1 MTQSTAQ
8 SDDLE
13 SLQRRFQDYVLHGNP
28 AVLQH
33 VAGATRAA
41 IKMDIYAEGYPLRLL
56 EALATDYPGL
66 KAIAGEEFNELGRA
80 YIAAC
85 PSTLR
90 NLRWY
95 GEKLAQFLE
104 STSPWSIRSELA
116 DMARFEWAMGISF
129 DALDSTSLTREA
141 LSGIGAQ
148 DWSRL
153 IFLPHPATRCVVLT
167 TDVPR
172 AWSAQARGEALAPVQ
187 HEPVPAPWLLTRR
200 DLQVRFRAMGPQ
212 EAEAFDR
219 LAARVSFGQW
229 CAELGEMVGEENA
242 AGQAVK
248 WLNQWLADGALAGVT
263 LQGGDVDGEAG

>member
-28 AVLQH
+28 AVLRD
-33 VAGATRAA
+33 VAGAARAA
-41 IKMDIYAEGYPLRLL
+41 IKMDIYADGYPQRLL

-95 GEKLAQFLE
+95 GQNLAQFLA
-104 STSPWSIRSELA
+104 STAPWSDRPELA

-129 DALDSTSLTREA
+129 DALDATSLTREA
-141 LSGIGAQ
+141 LGGIGAQ
-148 DWSRL
+148 DWPRL
-153 IFLPHPATRCVVLT
+153 IFLPHPATQCVALT
-167 TDVPR
+167 TDVPH

-187 HEPVPAPWLLTRR
+187 HEPVPVPWLLTRR
-200 DLQVRFRAMGPQ
+200 SLQVRFRAMGPQ
-212 EAEAFDR
+212 EAAAFDR
-219 LAARVSFGQW
+219 LGTRASFAQW
-229 CAELGEMVGEENA
+229 CGELAEMVGEDNA
-242 AGQAVK
+242 ARQAVE
-248 WLNQWLADGALAGVT
+248 WLNQWLADGALAGFA
-263 LQGGDVDGEAG
+263 LAP